1 MVVTR
6 LNIVGKVN
14 VHGSIIN
21 FWDLGG
27 QKALRSIWSKY
38 YDDAHAVVFVVDS
51 TDKERIEEC
60 REALGFKFLIIE
72 EMVKNDTINSIP
84 VLMLANKQDA
94 ENAMNLEEIQTIFNK
109 IAVTLEAR
117 DSKIFAVSA
126 LKGYLTT
133 YSSAGV
139 RNAVEWLYKRLRLNR
154 EDKPPVYVK

>member
-14 VHGSIIN
+14 VHSSIIN

-72 EMVKNDTINSIP
+72 EMVKSDTINSIP

-94 ENAMNLEEIQTIFNK
+94 ENAMNVEEIQTIFNK

-117 DSKIFAVSA
+117 DSKILAVSA

-133 YSSAGV
+133 
-139 RNAVEWLYKRLRLNR
+139 
-154 EDKPPVYVK
+154 